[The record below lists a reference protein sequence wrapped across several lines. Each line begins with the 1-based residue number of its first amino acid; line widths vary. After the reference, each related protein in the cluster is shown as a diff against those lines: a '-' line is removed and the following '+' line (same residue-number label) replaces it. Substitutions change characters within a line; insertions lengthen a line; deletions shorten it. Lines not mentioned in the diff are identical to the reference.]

1 MFEAYLFMIAF
12 FIIVF
17 GFMIYRVIISIKKPP
32 QILTDDYNR
41 DEIPIR
47 VWSSKTRYI
56 DFIFV
61 KRDNGK
67 YRMKI
72 KIRVLLALAASIIQL
87 VFGLFVL
94 YCFKDEFIKNS
105 YVMPAVIAIVI
116 WLFSN
121 IIFVLYSLIE
131 ARICFRK
138 ALKE

>member
-72 KIRVLLALAASIIQL
+72 KIRVILALAASIIQL

-94 YCFKDEFIKNS
+94 YCCKDEFIKNS

-121 IIFVLYSLIE
+121 IIFVLYSPIE
-131 ARICFRK
+131 AGICFRK
-138 ALKE
+138 AMKK